1 MELKLKKTW
10 KELKKTQSL
19 QIKSSGIPRVKAKNL
34 QIEKE
39 KTKQIL
45 EELHL

>member
-1 MELKLKKTW
+1 MELKLKNTW

-34 QIEKE
+34 QFEKE

-45 EELHL
+45 EELCL